1 MDSIVTTLVVM
12 GSAAIG
18 LFVALAIL
26 YSDAANDKKQRA
38 VDQMTRDIKASRYAA
53 KEKK

>member
-26 YSDAANDKKQRA
+26 YADTVADKKQRA
-38 VDQMTRDIKASRYAA
+38 IDQMARDIKASRYAA
-53 KEKK
+53 KGKK

>member
-1 MDSIVTTLVVM
+1 MDPIVTTLVVM
-12 GSAAIG
+12 GAAAIG

-26 YSDAANDKKQRA
+26 YNDAANDKKQRA
-38 VDQMTRDIKASRYAA
+38 IDQMVKDIKASRYAA